1 MEDKLI
7 KIEGKNRITFD
18 IVVQSVGFLFNT
30 NDSIKL
36 TKEELL
42 KKVMRALK
50 TDGVIISI
58 YRMIKQLDEEAK
70 E

>member
-7 KIEGKNRITFD
+7 KIEGENRITFD

-50 TDGVIISI
+50 TNGVIFSI
-58 YRMIKQLDEEAK
+58 YKMIRQLDEEAK

>member
-7 KIEGKNRITFD
+7 KIEGENRITFD

-50 TDGVIISI
+50 TNGVIFSI
-58 YRMIKQLDEEAK
+58 YKMIKQLDEEAK

>member
-7 KIEGKNRITFD
+7 KIEGENRIIFNTVID
-18 IVVQSVGFLFNT
+18 TVGFVFKTDANME
-30 NDSIKL
+30 L

-50 TDGVIISI
+50 TNGVIFSI
-58 YRMIKQLDEEAK
+58 YKMIRQLDEEAK